1 MRENAIMF
9 TKFQYYKNNCN
20 YIEGTKNIEVKK
32 NKVYEI
38 IEETIKRGTVK
49 FKYQIKVTNEGEIEG
64 YATEIK
70 DYIPEGLKFVEK
82 DNKKWK
88 LSKDGKTVA

>member
-38 IEETIKRGTVK
+38 IEETTTKMI
-49 FKYQIKVTNEGEIEG
+49 
-64 YATEIK
+64 
-70 DYIPEGLKFVEK
+70 
-82 DNKKWK
+82 
-88 LSKDGKTVA
+88 